1 MTTAELQTE
10 LAKTKELFAAAGR
23 INAALSQHIDQLTIE
38 LVRRNV
44 LVHLQKN
51 EIARLKHRVNR
62 MIRKDQLRRS
72 KP

>member
-1 MTTAELQTE
+1 MTTDELQTE
-10 LAKTKELFAAAGR
+10 LAKAKELFAAANR
-23 INAALSQHIDQLTIE
+23 INATLAQHIDQLTVE

-51 EIARLKHRVNR
+51 EIARLKHRVNGL
-62 MIRKDQLRRS
+62 IRKSQSRRS